1 MEYYQL
7 AVTISL
13 VLQIV
18 VLVLLFSSLALKG
31 KKKFRQ
37 HGITMVIAVVLHT
50 ITILTVMLPSFV
62 LGIIPYISTNATDTI
77 AIIAAVHGITG
88 IIAAV
93 LGVWIVASW
102 RLRASLQY
110 CAPKKKIMLVTLTL
124 WVIALLLGILLYL
137 NFYTTL
143 LHL

>member
-1 MEYYQL
+1 ML
-7 AVTISL
+7 
-13 VLQIV
+13 
-18 VLVLLFSSLALKG
+18 
-31 KKKFRQ
+31 
-37 HGITMVIAVVLHT
+37 IAVVLHT

-102 RLRASLQY
+102 RLRKSLQY

-124 WVIALLLGILLYL
+124 WVITLILGILLYL

-143 LHL
+143 LPL